1 MNSIFFV
8 TTALVAVFVLATVTT
23 PVLAQNATTAGGNAT
38 GGNATGGNTT
48 SAATSAGPTASEG
61 GGEGEEGEEYNE
73 GGN

>member
-38 GGNATGGNTT
+38 GGNTT
-48 SAATSAGPTASEG
+48 SAATSAGLTAS
-61 GGEGEEGEEYNE
+61 
-73 GGN
+73 

>member
-23 PVLAQNATTAGGNAT
+23 PVLAQNATTAS
-38 GGNATGGNTT
+38 GNATGGNTT